1 MHNHLTKD
9 DRIGLE
15 ILLKAGHSIR
25 DCARQLG
32 FSAGAISKEI
42 AKNGSRDNYR
52 GRLAHKRYLKTRK
65 RANQCHREF
74 GSDECLT
81 GCILT
86 LLADD
91 WSPEQIV
98 GRVGLELGITITSAT
113 SIYNYINP
121 RKELHHLLPRK
132 CNKYRRTKAGNE
144 RKKLREELSTKRSID
159 ERPAEVN
166 EKKRI
171 GDHEGDTIVGKE
183 RTARILTDVER
194 TSGYLLAE
202 LLLDVTA
209 EKIKDS
215 QVQLF
220 DTLPEDK
227 KHTLTLDNG
236 VEFPEYELLE
246 KEAGIK
252 IYFAHP
258 YHSWERGANENANG
272 LIRRYF
278 PKGTVFSTIDAKY
291 FKEVINKINHR
302 PRKRLGWRTPHEV
315 FWGVNIRTL
324 I

>member
-15 ILLKAGHSIR
+15 ILLKSGHSIR
-25 DCARQLG
+25 NCARQLG
-32 FSAGAISKEI
+32 FSAGAISKEV
-42 AKNGSRDNYR
+42 AKNGGRDNYK
-52 GRLAHKRYLKTRK
+52 GRSAHRRYLKARK
-65 RANQCHREF
+65 EANQCHREL
-74 GSDECLT
+74 GRNECLT

-113 SIYNYINP
+113 SIYNYVNAN
-121 RKELHHLLPRK
+121 KELHHLLPRK

-144 RKKLREELSTKRSID
+144 RKKQREELSTKRSID
-159 ERPAEVN
+159 ERPKEVD

-171 GDHEGDTIVGKE
+171 GDHEGDTIIGKE
-183 RTARILTDVER
+183 KTARILTDVER
-194 TSGYLLAE
+194 VSGYLLAD

-209 EKIKDS
+209 DKIKES
-215 QVQLF
+215 QVRLF
-220 DTLPEDK
+220 ESLPEDK

-236 VEFPEYELLE
+236 TEFSDYELLE
-246 KEAGIK
+246 KETGIQV
-252 IYFAHP
+252 YFAHP
-258 YHSWERGANENANG
+258 YHSWERGASENANG

-278 PKGTVFSTIDAKY
+278 PKETVFSTIDQEY